1 MVVLLVGMMVAWKVK
16 YLVVKSDDKKALQW
30 VGQTVGKKAVLKDA
44 MMAVKMVY

>member
-1 MVVLLVGMMVAWKVK
+1 MVGMMVGWKGK
-16 YLVVKSDDKKALQW
+16 CLVVKSDNKLALQW